1 MMQGPLQMRFEIR
14 YSTEISYDGL
24 VRENHNE
31 LRAAPT
37 SNDHQQLI
45 TYRVTVQPGARVV
58 SFVDYWGTRVDAFG
72 IREPHVALGVVSE
85 ATVETSEPSLVTV
98 SPGRSDLTEPSFVE
112 EHSEYLDA
120 TAKTDPGPRVIEIAE
135 AVDAMTEGDVV
146 GAVLAVHRQIHRR
159 LVYEPGATTIAT
171 SAEDVLAHG
180 AGVCQ
185 DYAHAAVAICRSL
198 SIPARYVSGYF
209 FAADHATGADSEGD
223 VVEVATHAWFEAAVP
238 GHGWLA
244 LDPTNSLQVGPRHV
258 KIGSGRDYDD
268 VPPIRGVLRGGSGV
282 KVESVVEMR
291 RLVQQQQQ
299 Q

>member
-1 MMQGPLQMRFEIR
+1 MLQNPLRMRFEIR
-14 YSTEISYDGL
+14 YSTDITYDGL

-31 LRAAPT
+31 VRAAPT
-37 SNDHQQLI
+37 SNDHQQLVS
-45 TYRVTVQPGARVV
+45 YRLNVHPGARVV
-58 SFVDYWGTRVDAFG
+58 SFTDYWGTRVDAFG
-72 IREPHVALGVVSE
+72 IREPHIALEVVCE

-98 SPGRSDLTEPSFVE
+98 SPGRADLADDEFVE
-112 EHSEYLDA
+112 AHHEYLEP
-120 TAKTDPGPRVIEIAE
+120 TAKTGAGPRVIEVAE
-135 AVDAMTEGDVV
+135 MIDAMTEGDVV

-159 LVYEPGATTIAT
+159 LDYEPGATTIAT
-171 SAEDVLAHG
+171 SAEDVLGHG

-185 DYAHAAVAICRSL
+185 DYAHAAVAICRHL

-268 VPPIRGVLRGGSGV
+268 VPPIRGVLRGGKGV
-282 KVESVVEMR
+282 AVDSVVEMR
-291 RLVQQQQQ
+291 RLAQAQQQQ
-299 Q
+299 